1 MASFKNELETL
12 NRSAESNLLNQL
24 VSIDPSRRYVLF
36 ADDNPAILSLIS
48 VFMQSH
54 GLNNFILSENI
65 NSAMSV
71 IKKLNGGFHHIVGFA
86 VLDIDFGVMGGN
98 VNDLIR
104 VLLDKEVP
112 VVICSALN
120 AWKKYIDSDLI
131 DKITYV
137 SKGEAKWLSMIYDK
151 VIEEFSVAKVN
162 AK

>member
-1 MASFKNELETL
+1 MASFKRELDTL
-12 NRSAESNLLNQL
+12 NDTAESNLLDQL
-24 VSIDPSRRYVLF
+24 VGIDPSRRYVLF

-71 IKKLNGGFHHIVGFA
+71 IKKLNGGFHHIIGFA

-98 VNDLIR
+98 VNDLIKI
-104 VLLDKEVP
+104 LLDKNVP
-112 VVICSALN
+112 VIVYSALN
-120 AWKKYIDSDLI
+120 NWKKYINADLI
-131 DKITYV
+131 DKITYI
-137 SKGEAKWLSMIYDK
+137 SKGNTKSLSLIYEK
-151 VIEEFSVAKVN
+151 VIQEFALESVN

>member
-1 MASFKNELETL
+1 MASFKREHDTL
-12 NRSAESNLLNQL
+12 NNNAELNLLDQL
-24 VSIDPSRRYVLF
+24 VGIDPSRRYVLF

-71 IKKLNGGFHHIVGFA
+71 IKKLNGGFHHIIGFA

-104 VLLDKEVP
+104 ILLGKDVP
-112 VVICSALN
+112 VIVYSALN
-120 AWKKYIDSDLI
+120 AWKKYIDADLI
-131 DKITYV
+131 DKITYI
-137 SKGEAKWLSMIYDK
+137 SKGNPQSLSMIYDK
-151 VIEEFSVAKVN
+151 VIEEFSIVKVN